1 MKKWKR
7 GIFSWVLGPTLLAL
21 STYGCAALDHT
32 HPDLSVDKGAIE
44 GAIQRAETAASK
56 AESAATRA
64 GASAGRAEAAASN
77 AEASAKRAEAAAL
90 KAERAAGKAEAI
102 FKKTLKK

>member
-1 MKKWKR
+1 MKEWKR

-32 HPDLSVDKGAIE
+32 HPDLTVDKSAVE
-44 GAIQRAETAASK
+44 AAATRAETAASK
-56 AESAATRA
+56 AESAA
-64 GASAGRAEAAASN
+64 SRAEAAASRAEAAASK